1 MALVHGEER
10 SATAICMTETILS
23 SALSDH
29 LESLI
34 EANPEFA
41 STLIRTLVKRL
52 IHSEEAFLEKLRS
65 LEVEDKGQW
74 LHKEGPGEN
83 HIPDEE
89 KGS

>member
-1 MALVHGEER
+1 MALVHGEAR
-10 SATAICMTETILS
+10 SATAICMTETVLS

-65 LEVEDKGQW
+65 MEVEDKTQW
-74 LHKEGPGEN
+74 LHKDEGSE
-83 HIPDEE
+83 DEE
-89 KGS
+89 QN